1 MVASHRDIADSNRIV
16 TRANFCRLA
25 DGPSHDTPPLYGD
38 RMKHVESSFAGVH
51 GTRIVYDVW
60 TPEAA
65 AEDVPSGIVV
75 VAHGVAEH
83 AGRYRHV
90 IERLCSLGLVVYAP
104 DHRGHGR
111 SGGKRVALAKWSDFT
126 DDLHT
131 LFGIAA
137 AEYPNKRTF
146 LLGHSMGGAIAL
158 SYALDH
164 QADLDGL
171 MLSGPAVVPSVG
183 QPKALVAVGKILGRL
198 VPAAPVLKL
207 DPNLVSR
214 DKNVVDAYVADPLRY
229 PGSVTAGLAAAI
241 LGVGETFPARLPSLT
256 IPVLLQHGTA
266 DGLADVSG
274 SDLIADRAGSEDLTL
289 KKYDGLFH
297 EVFNEPEKE
306 RVLDDLIAWLRP
318 RVQTSAARS

>member
-1 MVASHRDIADSNRIV
+1 MASHNDIARSIGLV
-16 TRANFCRLA
+16 TRANLLGFA
-25 DGPSHDTPPLYGD
+25 DGPSQSPPPLYGD
-38 RMKHVESSFAGVH
+38 RMKHVESSFVGVH

-60 TPEAA
+60 TPENT
-65 AEDVPSGIVV
+65 PTGILVL
-75 VAHGVAEH
+75 AHGLAEH

-90 IERLCSLGLVVYAP
+90 IERLGSLGLVVYAP

-137 AEYPNKRTF
+137 DEYPNQRTF

-183 QPKALVAVGKILGRL
+183 QPKALVAVGKILGRM
-198 VPAAPVLKL
+198 VPSAPVLKL

-214 DKNVVDAYVADPLRY
+214 DKNVVDAYVADPLGY
-229 PGSVTAGLAAAI
+229 HGSVSAGLAAAM
-241 LGVGETFPARLPSLT
+241 LGAGESFPARLPSLT

-274 SDLIADRAGSEDLTL
+274 SELIAERAGSDDLTL

-318 RVQTSAARS
+318 RVHTGAVNS

>member
-1 MVASHRDIADSNRIV
+1 MASHKDIVCFARIV
-16 TRANFCRLA
+16 TRANLCGFA
-25 DGPSHDTPPLYGD
+25 DGPSHDPPPLYGD
-38 RMKHVESSFAGVH
+38 RMKHVDSSFTGVH

-60 TPEAA
+60 TPENT
-65 AEDVPSGIVV
+65 PTGVV
-75 VAHGVAEH
+75 VLAHGLAEH

-90 IERLCSLGLVVYAP
+90 SERLGSLGLVVYAP

-111 SGGKRVALAKWSDFT
+111 SGGKRVTLAAWSDFT

-137 AEYPNKRTF
+137 DEYPDKRTF

-183 QPKALVAVGKILGRL
+183 QAKALVAVGKILGRL
-198 VPAAPVLKL
+198 IPAAPVLKL

-214 DKNVVDAYVADPLRY
+214 DKNVVDAYVADPLGY
-229 PGSVTAGLAAAI
+229 HGSVTAGLAAAM
-241 LGVGETFPARLPSLT
+241 LGVGDTFPARLPSLT

-274 SDLIADRAGSEDLTL
+274 SELIAELAGSEDLTL

-318 RVQTSAARS
+318 RVQTSAVSS

>member
-1 MVASHRDIADSNRIV
+1 MASHKDIVCFARIV
-16 TRANFCRLA
+16 TRANLCGFA
-25 DGPSHDTPPLYGD
+25 DGPSHDPPPLYGD
-38 RMKHVESSFAGVH
+38 RMKHVDSSFTGVH

-60 TPEAA
+60 TPENT
-65 AEDVPSGIVV
+65 PTGVV
-75 VAHGVAEH
+75 VLAHGLAEH

-90 IERLCSLGLVVYAP
+90 IERLGSLGLVVYAP

-111 SGGKRVALAKWSDFT
+111 SGGKRVTLAAWSDFT

-137 AEYPNKRTF
+137 DEYPDKRTF

-198 VPAAPVLKL
+198 IPAAPVLKL

-214 DKNVVDAYVADPLRY
+214 DKTVVDAYVADPLGY
-229 PGSVTAGLAAAI
+229 HGSVTAGLAAAM
-241 LGVGETFPARLPSLT
+241 LGAGDTFPARLPSLT

-274 SDLIADRAGSEDLTL
+274 SELIAELAGSDDLTL

-318 RVQTSAARS
+318 RVQTSAVSS